1 MGKFLK
7 RVEGCVIVAA
17 ASAAGL
23 IGVCAG
29 EVGGSVLYDNVR
41 YVMGKAPHRIY
52 REGIIIKRYT
62 DENPYNGKKTRIKFD
77 RKTQKWVATKRQPKK
92 YMTAPKPK
100 KATVNKTKKTK

>member
-7 RVEGCVIVAA
+7 RVEGCVIVSAA
-17 ASAAGL
+17 AAAGVL
-23 IGVCAG
+23 GVCVG

-41 YVMGKAPHRIY
+41 FVMGKAPHTIY
-52 REGIIIKRYT
+52 REGTIIKRYT
-62 DENPYNGKKTRIKFD
+62 DVNPYNGQKTRVKYNKKT
-77 RKTQKWVATKRQPKK
+77 QQWVATKRQPKS